1 MRARGTRF
9 RVIESSEL
17 VTQPIRD
24 RMQGDL
30 GLAIDFEMIDS
41 SEGLQRVITRP
52 DSFDLYHQW
61 YTVDLMWTARC
72 SQPIR
77 RDLLTLGDEVLQAG
91 RGRSGPSWIIDTVF
105 DWLFVQKD
113 GRFGPQ
119 PLDALSMLPFSRARG
134 GGSGIDLF
142 SRCGAVGQQGRAGY
156 GNAPGQ
162 GVPGLACRSVPVGHL
177 SR

>member
-52 DSFDLYHQW
+52 DSFDLYHQ
-61 YTVDLMWTARC
+61 
-72 SQPIR
+72 
-77 RDLLTLGDEVLQAG
+77 
-91 RGRSGPSWIIDTVF
+91 
-105 DWLFVQKD
+105 
-113 GRFGPQ
+113 
-119 PLDALSMLPFSRARG
+119 
-134 GGSGIDLF
+134 
-142 SRCGAVGQQGRAGY
+142 
-156 GNAPGQ
+156 
-162 GVPGLACRSVPVGHL
+162 
-177 SR
+177 